1 MDLRSL
7 ISKLE
12 EIEKSTTLSEAAPTD
27 FVPTHFHKNN
37 LGYRAPV
44 MLHSDG
50 KFYHKTK
57 NNQYGTPG
65 FGQEMIATWN
75 GNTENRSAINPASI
89 DGEFV
94 DGKPVDYPEGVTW
107 KTFKKDTATTDTAPA
122 ADQSAPSSD
131 SGQAATPAPSKED
144 DELAKDIETATKLL
158 DKAEGKASAP
168 AGQGGQPSAA
178 PKNQPAMSFAGVNVK
193 ESISSQLLES
203 FGYIQEALTDLSAE
217 EQKQLTD
224 VMSKLGPM
232 TTGRPDVQTLVDR
245 YMALQKGGTPAKEPE
260 KTDTAEPGTEDPL
273 LGPEELK
280 TAVARFKEL
289 LDKSLMRDKE
299 GQGPQPAPKPRPKK
313 KPVSGPYL
321 GAGNS
326 PGNVTIGGSM
336 LGPAHTGQWNGQPID
351 VPAGWG
357 G

>member
-7 ISKLE
+7 ITKLE
-12 EIEKSTTLSEAAPTD
+12 EIENNVTLSEAAPTD

-37 LGYRAPV
+37 LGFRAPV

-65 FGQEMIATWN
+65 FGQEIIATWN

-107 KTFKKDTATTDTAPA
+107 KTFNKNKEEPAAAATTDT
-122 ADQSAPSSD
+122 
-131 SGQAATPAPSKED
+131 GQGATPAPEPSKEQ

-158 DKAEGKASAP
+158 DKAEGKSNAP
-168 AGQGGQPSAA
+168 SGQGSQPSSA
-178 PKNQPAMSFAGVNVK
+178 PKNQPAMSYAGINVK
-193 ESISSQLLES
+193 ESISSKLLES
-203 FGYIQEALTDLSAE
+203 FGYIQEALTDLSAD

-232 TTGRPDVQTLVDR
+232 TTGRPDVQSLVDR
-245 YMALQKGGTPAKEPE
+245 YMALQKGAEPAKEPE

-299 GQGPQPAPKPRPKK
+299 GQGPQPAPKPRPRPKK
-313 KPVSGPYL
+313 KPASGPYL

-336 LGPAHTGQWNGQPID
+336 MGPAHTGQWDGRPID